1 MSTRPSDDSRAPLH
15 DPAFDAAWRAVS
27 SEVPPP
33 AADAAILAA
42 ARRAVHTGPRRVAE
56 ATRPER
62 WWAPLAAAAT
72 IGAIAIGI
80 LQLAAPDKTAAP
92 PAILTDMPVAP
103 AQAPKV
109 DALAAPDRQRTAR
122 PDAEVEASA
131 PAKDVRK
138 QMALEPRAAM
148 SANAIPAPAQQS
160 AARQAS
166 APPASASPAA
176 TTGAVPTTPHA
187 PVSESPA
194 AADSAPA
201 GIGAVTPSPVA
212 QPFPAGTAERREMA
226 AVEARP
232 PPQPLAK
239 LAAGAAA
246 DASPAA
252 RAQLRAPLPVA
263 EWLALIRELRADG
276 RSDEAAKELAAFRL
290 AHPDEARRLP
300 DDLRDWRPP
309 DP

>member
-15 DPAFDAAWRAVS
+15 DPDFDAAWRTLS
-27 SEVPPP
+27 SEEPAP

-42 ARRAVHTGPRRVAE
+42 ARRAVDAGPRRVAE

-92 PAILTDMPVAP
+92 PGIVSDMPVAP
-103 AQAPKV
+103 APTPKV
-109 DALAAPDRQRTAR
+109 DALAAPDRQRTV
-122 PDAEVEASA
+122 DAPA
-131 PAKDVRK
+131 PAKDIRK
-138 QMALEPRAAM
+138 PMAME
-148 SANAIPAPAQQS
+148 
-160 AARQAS
+160 
-166 APPASASPAA
+166 PPASASPAA
-176 TTGAVPTTPHA
+176 TTGASVPTTPRA
-187 PVSESPA
+187 SVAEPPA
-194 AADSAPA
+194 AAESAPA
-201 GIGAVTPSPVA
+201 GTGALTPAPVA
-212 QPFPAGTAERREMA
+212 QPFPADTPQRRETA
-226 AVEARP
+226 AVEARSS
-232 PPQPLAK
+232 PQPMAK
-239 LAAGAAA
+239 LAA

-263 EWLALIRELRADG
+263 EWLALIRKLRADG
-276 RSDEAAKELAAFRL
+276 HSDEAAKELAAFRL